1 MAKSGTSEARKF
13 LKGIAGKQV
22 RVGWLAGNVYP
33 DGTPAAV
40 VAYIN
45 EYGGSRKTKNGAIVI
60 PARAPVRT
68 TIDTRGAELTENCG
82 KLIAKAIRDGMTPDQ
97 MLNQLGM
104 LGQIAL
110 QDTIGSGLPPP
121 NAEATVNGMLLTR
134 RGPDGK
140 KETYRAGSA
149 SKENRKFGQ
158 GKGFNKPLI
167 DTARLMNTV
176 TYVVEDATNV
186 PRK

>member
-1 MAKSGTSEARKF
+1 MAKGTDAARKF
-13 LKGIAGKQV
+13 LKGISGQQV
-22 RVGWLAGNVYP
+22 RVGWLEGNVYP

-45 EYGGSRKTKNGAIVI
+45 EYGGRRKTKDGAIVI

-68 TIDTRGAELTENCG
+68 TIDTKGQQLTEDCG
-82 KLIAKAIRDGMTPDQ
+82 KLIAKAIRDGMKPDQ

-110 QDTIGSGLPPP
+110 QDTIGSGLSPE
-121 NAEATVNGMLLTR
+121 NATATVEGMLLTR
-134 RGPDGK
+134 RNPVTGE

-158 GKGFNKPLI
+158 GKGFNRPLI
-167 DTARLMNTV
+167 DTSRLMNTV
-176 TYVVEDATNV
+176 TYVVEKANV